1 MTEEA
6 SFRRTSAP
14 ALAMTPYTFQLESFQ
29 GPLEV
34 LLALVQRREVDV
46 YRIQLLEILRQYSV
60 ARSERPRIEVD
71 LSAEMLALSATLL
84 LIKCRALL
92 AQAPDDDILES
103 FLLPSTELLENL
115 VHYCQFKAISEQLS
129 QREAS
134 QRYHY
139 TRPPQ
144 PAVVVAERPPL
155 EPVEI
160 DELREV
166 FRQVLAKAAIP
177 RPKIADDAWRLPDAI
192 KTLEQQLVAS
202 GRMPLAALVDRARSR
217 PALIVLFLALLELM
231 KRGQI
236 SVLREPG
243 EESPTYWLTPHSY
256 ESTHLRSHRRG
267 RTPEKAGQ
275 ADT

>member
-1 MTEEA
+1 VTEES

-92 AQAPDDDILES
+92 AQAPDEDVLES

-115 VHYCQFKAISEQLS
+115 VHYCQFKAISEQLA

-134 QRYHY
+134 QLHHY

-144 PAVVVAERPPL
+144 SASAPAERPPL
-155 EPVEI
+155 EPVEA

-177 RPKIADDAWRLPDAI
+177 RPKIADETWRLPDVI
-192 KTLEQQLVAS
+192 KTLEQQLVSS
-202 GRMPLAALVDRARSR
+202 GRVPLLSIVERASSRS
-217 PALIVLFLALLELM
+217 ALIVLFLALLELM

-236 SVLREPG
+236 SILRESG
-243 EESPTYWLTPHSY
+243 EESPTYWLTPNSY
-256 ESTHLRSHRRG
+256 EPTHRSSHRRG
-267 RTPEKAGQ
+267 CTPEKAGK
-275 ADT
+275 ANS